1 MAVVSTDLLEDGQL
15 KECIIIKENAKS
27 PVDNRI
33 WSKSE
38 KKQWVIGL
46 FSGTTFLYAAR
57 TIMPLC
63 VVAVSEELHW
73 DKTES
78 GMVLSAFFWGYCMT
92 QFLGGVLS
100 DRVGGDVVLPI
111 AACMWSLITF
121 WTPWFAYLSTDKKY
135 ALYIVVL
142 SRVLLGAF
150 QGFHYPGMTS
160 IISRKV
166 LENERSFTYSVVA
179 AGSYVGTLLTGSLG
193 SVMLDEYGWQTPFYC
208 IGLLGISW
216 MLLMRYMLIAKH
228 RRRNGGL
235 SIYSDPFHEKANKLE
250 PKASVPWLILLTK
263 PAFWSLLVGHFCEN
277 NAFYILL
284 SWMPT
289 YFHEN
294 FPSAKGWVFNVVP
307 WVITIP
313 SSVGSGY
320 LADVMINSGFSVT
333 FVRKFMES
341 IALLGTAFF
350 LSLISFASSYYTCL
364 TCLALAVAC
373 CGFHSSGI
381 LVNPQ
386 DIAPRHA
393 GSVFG
398 MMNMAGAIPG
408 FIGVYVAGHIL
419 EATKS
424 WNAVFGQTAVVCL
437 FGWIVFI
444 IFGTGKK
451 VI

>member
-1 MAVVSTDLLEDGQL
+1 MFVYTLYANNMAVVSTDLLEEGQL
-15 KECIIIKENAKS
+15 KDCILIKENTTS
-27 PVDNRI
+27 PRDNRI

-38 KKQWVIGL
+38 KKQWVVGL

-92 QFLGGVLS
+92 QFLGGYLS

-121 WTPWFAYLSTDKKY
+121 WTPWVAYLSTDKHM

-166 LENERSFTYSVVA
+166 LENQRSFTYSVVA

-193 SVMLDEYGWQTPFYC
+193 SVMMDEYGWQMPFYC
-208 IGLLGISW
+208 IGMLGIAW
-216 MLLMRYMLIAKH
+216 MLLMRYMLIAKQ
-228 RRRNGGL
+228 RGRNVGL
-235 SIYSDPFHEKANKLE
+235 SIYGDSFNEKTNKAE
-250 PKASVPWLILLTK
+250 AKTSVPWLILLTK
-263 PAFWSLLVGHFCEN
+263 PAFWCIFNMKDNIVNYFLCSLC
-277 NAFYILL
+277 
-284 SWMPT
+284 
-289 YFHEN
+289 
-294 FPSAKGWVFNVVP
+294 KGWVFNVVP

-341 IALLGTAFF
+341 VALLGTAFF
-350 LSLISFASSYYTCL
+350 LFLISFASGYYMCL

-398 MMNMAGAIPG
+398 IMNMAGAIP
-408 FIGVYVAGHIL
+408 
-419 EATKS
+419 
-424 WNAVFGQTAVVCL
+424 
-437 FGWIVFI
+437 
-444 IFGTGKK
+444 
-451 VI
+451 

>member
-1 MAVVSTDLLEDGQL
+1 MDWIRT
-15 KECIIIKENAKS
+15 
-27 PVDNRI
+27 R
-33 WSKSE
+33 KSE
-38 KKQWVIGL
+38 PIVP
-46 FSGTTFLYAAR
+46 AR
-57 TIMPLC
+57 
-63 VVAVSEELHW
+63 
-73 DKTES
+73 
-78 GMVLSAFFWGYCMT
+78 G
-92 QFLGGVLS
+92 
-100 DRVGGDVVLPI
+100 R
-111 AACMWSLITF
+111 
-121 WTPWFAYLSTDKKY
+121 
-135 ALYIVVL
+135 
-142 SRVLLGAF
+142 
-150 QGFHYPGMTS
+150 
-160 IISRKV
+160 
-166 LENERSFTYSVVA
+166 
-179 AGSYVGTLLTGSLG
+179 TLLTGSLG

-424 WNAVFGQTAVVCL
+424 WNAVFGQTAVFASTERLAQGPSNGKSGCAMFPSLPPKSEHNVC
-437 FGWIVFI
+437 GVGDSTKRANI
-444 IFGTGKK
+444 ISTLITRLNCGPNSLITNR
-451 VI
+451 IIATL

>member
-1 MAVVSTDLLEDGQL
+1 MAVVTTDQVEDDQL
-15 KECIIIKENAKS
+15 KECILIKENIS
-27 PVDNRI
+27 STVDGRI

-38 KKQWVIGL
+38 KKQWVVGL
-46 FSGTTFLYAAR
+46 FAGTTFLYAAR

-63 VVAVSEELHW
+63 VVGVAEELHW

-92 QFLGGVLS
+92 QFLGGYLS

-121 WTPWFAYLSTDKKY
+121 WTPQFAYLSTDKHIG
-135 ALYIVVL
+135 LYIVVL

-166 LENERSFTYSVVA
+166 LENQRSFTYSVVA

-193 SVMLDEYGWQTPFYC
+193 SVIMDEYGWQMSFYC
-208 IGLLGISW
+208 IGLLGITW
-216 MLLMRYMLIAKH
+216 MLMMRYMLIGKNRRKH
-228 RRRNGGL
+228 L
-235 SIYSDPFHEKANKLE
+235 SISPYSEPLIEKVGKGE
-250 PKASVPWLILLTK
+250 PKSSVPWLNLFAK

-307 WVITIP
+307 WFITIP

-320 LADVMINSGFSVT
+320 LADIMINKGYSVT
-333 FVRKFMES
+333 FVRKLMES
-341 IALLGTAFF
+341 VALLGTAFF
-350 LSLISFASSYYTCL
+350 LFLISFASSYHMCL

-398 MMNMAGAIPG
+398 IMNMAGAIPG
-408 FIGVYVAGHIL
+408 FIGVYIAGHIL
-419 EATKS
+419 ETTKS

-437 FGWIVFI
+437 FGWVVYL